1 MRLERE
7 WIMMFAN
14 KVNFFG
20 KQSVIRIYKNISTF
34 CNIMTFFTLTLLCV
48 LSHYTVEIFSRID
61 KNKLPIWIQEVWII
75 VYSIY
80 QEEAVILYISMYTGN
95 INFLLQIINLSRSI
109 LSERDRHRNK
119 KPLIFFLV
127 IRSEDKQA

>member
-1 MRLERE
+1 
-7 WIMMFAN
+7 MMFAN

-61 KNKLPIWIQEVWII
+61 KNKLPIWIQERLNNSLFNLSKRSCNI
-75 VYSIY
+75 IY
-80 QEEAVILYISMYTGN
+80 QYVY
-95 INFLLQIINLSRSI
+95 R
-109 LSERDRHRNK
+109 
-119 KPLIFFLV
+119 
-127 IRSEDKQA
+127 